1 MKALLAAIAAEAARG
16 EMPTDLPVYA
26 QAGRDPTT
34 PVLLGSG
41 SLQARVGVMG
51 RDPGR
56 HEVIEDEPF
65 IGKGGQ
71 LIRQALHQAQFGRDA
86 QSLDDFKRAGASFF
100 WANTVPYKPTGN
112 KAWSVKVKRR
122 FLPHIQELLVDH
134 WQGHDLITCGNVAFE
149 WFGLADKS
157 LKPQLKAFWAL
168 PDRYERS
175 LGVTLAGK
183 DFMLHPVPH
192 PSPLNATWYKRF
204 PELMSGRLQQL
215 DWSGS

>member
-16 EMPTDLPVYA
+16 EMPIDLPVYEA
-26 QAGRDPTT
+26 AGREPTT

-41 SLQARVGVMG
+41 SLQGRVGVMG

-86 QSLDDFKRAGASFF
+86 TSLEDFKRAGASCF

-122 FLPHIQELLVDH
+122 FLPHIQELLVDR

-204 PELMSGRLQQL
+204 PELMSGRLEQL
-215 DWSGS
+215 DWSGA